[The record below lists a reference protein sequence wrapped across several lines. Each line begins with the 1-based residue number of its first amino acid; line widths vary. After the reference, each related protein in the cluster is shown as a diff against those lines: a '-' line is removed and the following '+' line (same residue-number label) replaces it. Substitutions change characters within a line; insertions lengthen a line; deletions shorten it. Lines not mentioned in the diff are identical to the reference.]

1 MEAFPPS
8 YEHATVRDVW
18 AIIAPYIPSADLYT
32 ACLVSK
38 EWYEVFCPFLWGVPT
53 SHFEVDDDDDA
64 AVYVALN
71 HFRRVLKRC
80 RQQVRELTHTLRFPP
95 PPSDIYGAPT
105 GMWLV
110 EILEYLPNLQSLIV
124 SGLPFFDHRSLT
136 ALGSVGSNQ
145 YCQKQTYK
153 LRLLLASHEQNTT
166 TVGLR
171 NALQQLPKLVYLDIS
186 YTTAARDPEVLSS
199 LSPLRELQV
208 LKLRGIGLRNN
219 DVDVLA
225 EAIGTKIRF
234 LDIRD
239 NLISDNG
246 LRGLI
251 RNCFLR
257 PDSQSD
263 FFEQANYQFEW
274 CLPTMRFG
282 HILTPDSWTSEYLD
296 AHFFGQL
303 TLRLDGR
310 SVLED
315 IPHVGITHL
324 YISGNHL
331 SSQGVFNLLSIGSLV
346 VFDGGTVDGP
356 DKSPIFSDKGPLN
369 GAEKLISIL
378 RQPATRK
385 LTYLRIHHAIVLRNV
400 LVQHSTGLP
409 ALPQEQPINSL
420 SAETFS
426 YRKQRPCFEAAST
439 SVYGLGSTLVA
450 DPFRPNPSEVQ
461 QTDSPIQAVPGI
473 ALTTSVNPENITP
486 LEISDH
492 LLGHHQTPIVQSP
505 LSPQLRDRLV
515 QELIAKRPLIPGI
528 SECRSEEYFTPFH
541 PSSLPNL
548 QSLVL
553 TDLPSCAPATSPLL
567 SSLKSFISAC
577 ADEACL
583 ASLQAESNYS
593 LPPGLS
599 RAKAEK
605 QLAKSLF
612 ALESIVLEVAPA
624 RKPQNP
630 SLWPLSIHNISMHS
644 KSSTGDRDSENLWAA
659 AANDFSFFVGERC
672 GTPIVAEAVGEKES
686 PAAHG
691 DNSKQ
696 PVTQKPETLNSSIS
710 HHEAVPRQHSGTN
723 LPQSRD
729 YVSQASMGPEVDLVM
744 ALASFRRERKA
755 VYNSLLN
762 REKQAELRTETIP
775 SHVEGHWKGD
785 IKIVRI

>member
-18 AIIAPYIPSADLYT
+18 ALIAPYIPSTDLYA

-38 EWYEVFCPFLWGVPT
+38 AWYDVFSPFLWGMPT
-53 SHFEVDDDDDA
+53 SHFGADDDDA
-64 AVYVALN
+64 VYVTLN
-71 HFRRVLKRC
+71 HFRSVLKRC

-95 PPSDIYGAPT
+95 PSSEIYDEPAET
-105 GMWLV
+105 WLV

-136 ALGSVGSNQ
+136 ALGSVGSNLHGQ
-145 YCQKQTYK
+145 RQTFK
-153 LRLLLASHEQNTT
+153 LRLLLANHEQNTT

-171 NALQQLPKLVYLDIS
+171 NALLQLPKLVYLDLS

-199 LSPLRELQV
+199 LSQLRELQV
-208 LKLRGIGLRNN
+208 MKLRGIGLRND
-219 DVDVLA
+219 DVEVLA
-225 EAIGTKIRF
+225 DAIGTKVRF
-234 LDIRD
+234 LDLRD
-239 NLISDNG
+239 NCISDNG
-246 LRGLI
+246 LGGLI
-251 RNCFLR
+251 RNCFLQ
-257 PDSQSD
+257 PESQSD
-263 FFEQANYQFEW
+263 FFEPANYQFEW
-274 CLPTMRFG
+274 CLPTIRFG
-282 HILTPDSWTSEYLD
+282 HILTPDSWASEHLD
-296 AHFFGQL
+296 AHFYGQL
-303 TLRLDGR
+303 TVRLDGR

-324 YISGNHL
+324 YISGNQL

-346 VFDGGTVDGP
+346 VFDGGTVAGSN
-356 DKSPIFSDKGPLN
+356 KSPMLSKQDTLN
-369 GAEKLISIL
+369 NAEKLISIL
-378 RQPATRK
+378 RQPAARR
-385 LTYLRIHHAIVLRNV
+385 LTYLRIHHAIVLKNT
-400 LVQHSTGLP
+400 LVQHSTGSLT
-409 ALPQEQPINSL
+409 LPQEQLINSL
-420 SAETFS
+420 AAEKCCHKT
-426 YRKQRPCFEAAST
+426 REQCFEAAST
-439 SVYGLGSTLVA
+439 CVYGLGSTFVA
-450 DPFRPNPSEVQ
+450 DPF
-461 QTDSPIQAVPGI
+461 
-473 ALTTSVNPENITP
+473 SVNFENITP
-486 LEISDH
+486 LETSDR
-492 LLGHHQTPIVQSP
+492 LSAHHPAPIVQSP
-505 LSPQLRDRLV
+505 LPPPLRDRLI

-528 SECRSEEYFTPFH
+528 PECRSEEYFTPFH

-605 QLAKSLF
+605 QFAKSLF
-612 ALESIVLEVAPA
+612 ALESIVLEVAPT
-624 RKPQNP
+624 RKTQNP
-630 SLWPLSIHNISMHS
+630 GPWPPSIHNISMHS

-672 GTPIVAEAVGEKES
+672 GTPMVAEAVGEKES

-696 PVTQKPETLNSSIS
+696 LVTQKPETLNSSIS
-710 HHEAVPRQHSGTN
+710 HHGAVPRQHSDID

-729 YVSQASMGPEVDLVM
+729 YASQVSMEPEVDLVM

-762 REKQAELRTETIP
+762 REKQAECRTETIP
-775 SHVEGHWKGD
+775 SHVEGHWKGY
-785 IKIVRI
+785 IKILRI